1 MSNHLGYPSHELIKH
16 HHLLD
21 SFYVLDKK
29 EMNHPKGII
38 KNIKKIDKI
47 IKEIKPD
54 LIIDFEPYG
63 LETTTLSLVGRI
75 KYKIRTVGINEVFPR
90 GLFYTVSAP
99 SIKKFAKLTNKNLPL
114 NYTDRDFV
122 ALYALG
128 IKRGNIEIE
137 INETEKGKIFR
148 ENLKNLLGVS
158 KETKLFGVNIGCGT
172 EGTENKRP
180 DFNLLKKVLIYV
192 YEKYNYTPVL
202 FGAPFEKKINDEF
215 LKSFKNEEIPVFDI
229 AGKTDILELVG
240 AINAMEIFISSD
252 SGPYHIATALRKPNV
267 AIFNFENPQHY
278 NINPWTR
285 CVVAPSEKD
294 FEKVKK
300 AIDEVVDWKLK
311 H

>member
-1 MSNHLGYPSHELIKH
+1 LSNHLGYPSHELIKN
-16 HHLLD
+16 HHLLS
-21 SFYVLDKK
+21 SFYILDKN
-29 EMNHPKGII
+29 EMQNPKGII
-38 KNIKKIDKI
+38 KNIKI
-47 IKEIKPD
+47 INEIINSINPD

-63 LETTTLSLVGRI
+63 LETTILSLVGRL
-75 KYKIRTVGINEVFPR
+75 KYKVKTVGINEVFPR
-90 GLFYTVSAP
+90 GLFYTEYAP
-99 SIKKFAKLTNKNLPL
+99 SMKKFAKIKNKSFPL

-122 ALYALG
+122 VLHALG
-128 IKRGNIEIE
+128 IERGNIEIE
-137 INETEKGKIFR
+137 INETEKGKTFR
-148 ENLKNLLGVS
+148 ENLKNILGVS
-158 KETKLFGVNIGCGT
+158 EETKLFGINIGCGT

-192 YEKYNYTPVL
+192 YKKYNYTPVL

-215 LKSFKNEEIPVFDI
+215 LKLFENEEITVFDI

-240 AINAMEIFISSD
+240 AINTMEIFISSD

-285 CVVAPSEKD
+285 CVVASSEKD